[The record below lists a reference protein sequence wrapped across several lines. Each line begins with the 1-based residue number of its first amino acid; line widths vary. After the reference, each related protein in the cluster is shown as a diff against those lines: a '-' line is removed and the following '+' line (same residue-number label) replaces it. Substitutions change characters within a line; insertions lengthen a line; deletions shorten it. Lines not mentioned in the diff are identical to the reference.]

1 MGRSRGGLTT
11 KIHLACDTMGKP
23 LRILLTGGQAADCRS
38 ALDLIE
44 GQKAKAVLA
53 DKGYDSDE
61 IRKRI
66 RSKRM
71 KAVIPSKR
79 NRRRKFKH
87 DKELYKERNLIER
100 CFGKLKTNRR
110 IATRFDRNDTHF
122 LGFLYLA
129 ASLIW
134 LK

>member
-1 MGRSRGGLTT
+1 
-11 KIHLACDTMGKP
+11 
-23 LRILLTGGQAADCRS
+23 
-38 ALDLIE
+38 
-44 GQKAKAVLA
+44 
-53 DKGYDSDE
+53 
-61 IRKRI
+61 
-66 RSKRM
+66 M